1 MLTAAAAGGGP
12 SALSPPALSARRTPP
27 DCVPAITPADTPAG
41 DGTDRAQAVEV
52 ACVPCGCVMS
62 YMMRV
67 SERMRVSEGTGR

>member
-27 DCVPAITPADTPAG
+27 DCVPAITPADAG
-41 DGTDRAQAVEV
+41 DRTDSAQAVEV
-52 ACVPCGCVMS
+52 ACVQCVMS

-67 SERMRVSEGTGR
+67 SEG

>member
-27 DCVPAITPADTPAG
+27 DCVPAITPADTTAG
-41 DGTDRAQAVEV
+41 DCTDSAQAVEV
-52 ACVPCGCVMS
+52 ACVQCVMS

-67 SERMRVSEGTGR
+67 SEG